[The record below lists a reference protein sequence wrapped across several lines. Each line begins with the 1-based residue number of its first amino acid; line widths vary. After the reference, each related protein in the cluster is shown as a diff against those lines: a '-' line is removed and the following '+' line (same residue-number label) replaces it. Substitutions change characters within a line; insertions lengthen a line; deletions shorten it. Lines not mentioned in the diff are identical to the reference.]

1 MHVRRGEEGGM
12 AAAAAVLVGMGE
24 GSTSSAAAAA
34 AGRVVRVKREVLSS
48 CMTCPL
54 CEKLLKDATTISK
67 CLHTFCRKCIYD
79 KLNDEDE
86 PDCCPICKI
95 DLGCAPLEKL
105 RPDHSLQDIRAKI
118 FPFRRREVKAPEV
131 NPSIALPVRRKER
144 SLSSLVVN
152 TPRVSTQTSLTGRRT
167 KSVARK
173 AGPLRGAASVIEESN
188 KNEEDNAEAHLESS
202 SSPET
207 LSKIAQNKRQNLYN
221 GEPSN
226 YTSNK
231 DLENGEKS
239 YHDKAELWKPLNC
252 LVEAAN
258 RKAPRF
264 SSQTPVVKGEQA
276 NGPDTEA
283 YTPKTKA
290 KENANNPKIQDD
302 KNGILPEAS
311 GMVKSKRF
319 GISRKR
325 AARELTL
332 STQAMLDAGAK
343 RERRVIPVWFTLVA
357 SADQEGAPLP
367 QIPSCF
373 LRVKD
378 GNLPISVVQKY
389 IAKKLNIA
397 NEAEVEIMFKNQPL
411 LPTLT
416 IHSLIDTWLRST
428 PSQVSVT
435 IGASAKDV
443 VMVLVYTRKAL
454 TTT

>member
-54 CEKLLKDATTISK
+54 CEKLVKDATTISE

-118 FPFRRREVKAPEV
+118 FPFRRRKVKAPEV

-152 TPRVSTQTSLTGRRT
+152 TPRVSTQTGLTGRRT

-264 SSQTPVVKGEQA
+264 SSQTPVVKGSKLMDLTQKH
-276 NGPDTEA
+276 TLLKQKQRR
-283 YTPKTKA
+283 TPI
-290 KENANNPKIQDD
+290 IQ
-302 KNGILPEAS
+302 
-311 GMVKSKRF
+311 RF
-319 GISRKR
+319 RMTRMAFFLKLQECRKR

-357 SADQEGAPLP
+357 SADQ
-367 QIPSCF
+367 
-373 LRVKD
+373 D

-435 IGASAKDV
+435 VGASAKDV